1 MSSILGDSLSNLMHF
16 IWLILEL
23 LEKKNEMLSKD
34 RPITA
39 ARSLIDGSNPQLMC
53 FSDEW

>member
-23 LEKKNEMLSKD
+23 LEKKNEMLSKH

-39 ARSLIDGSNPQLMC
+39 ARSLIDGCNPQLMC
-53 FSDEW
+53 VSDE

>member
-23 LEKKNEMLSKD
+23 LEKKNEMLSKH
-34 RPITA
+34 RPA

-53 FSDEW
+53 VSDE